1 MIPKLEVSGV
11 SYSYHPL
18 DGETLALS
26 DISFTVNTGEFL
38 AIVGPSGCGKSTLLT
53 MLCGLTTPDSGAI
66 LLDGNPL
73 TRDASAIGYM
83 LQKDHL
89 FEWRTIFSNVSLG
102 LEIQKRLDEP
112 AKHELQAMIN
122 TYGLGGF
129 ENAYPSELS
138 GGMRQRAALIR
149 TLALK
154 PELLLLDAAVGEGYR
169 DGDHLGL
176 DFLIRDGGIPG
187 ELTEYFRPQV
197 PLHFENFAVPGI
209 VDRPAWKRRGPM
221 NPNNDGNAVRC
232 FIFKLKSQVFSV
244 PHNRMQLF
252 GFFMPGG
259 GSRTAPIFR
268 KTLLRCR
275 GGKLK

>member
-11 SYSYHPL
+11 SYSYHSL

-26 DISFTVNTGEFL
+26 DISFTADTGEFL

-53 MLCGLTTPDSGAI
+53 MLCGLTSPDSGTI
-66 LLDGNPL
+66 LLDGKPL
-73 TRDASAIGYM
+73 NRDASAIGYM

-112 AKHELQAMIN
+112 AKRELQAMIN

-129 ENAYPSELS
+129 ENAHPSELS

-154 PELLLLDAAVGEGYR
+154 PDLLLLDEPFSALDYQTRLSVCDDISSIIRETHKTAILVTHDLSEAISVADRIVVLSPAPAA
-169 DGDHLGL
+169 
-176 DFLIRDGGIPG
+176 
-187 ELTEYFRPQV
+187 
-197 PLHFENFAVPGI
+197 
-209 VDRPAWKRRGPM
+209 
-221 NPNNDGNAVRC
+221 
-232 FIFKLKSQVFSV
+232 
-244 PHNRMQLF
+244 
-252 GFFMPGG
+252 
-259 GSRTAPIFR
+259 
-268 KTLLRCR
+268 
-275 GGKLK
+275 

>member
-11 SYSYHPL
+11 SYSYHSL

-154 PELLLLDAAVGEGYR
+154 PELLLLDEPFSA
-169 DGDHLGL
+169 L
-176 DFLIRDGGIPG
+176 DYQTRLSVCDDISSIIRRAHKTAILVTHDLSEAISVADRIVVLSSRPG
-187 ELTEYFRPQV
+187 KVKAILPITFDSGCTSPLDRRNCPEFSNYFNLVWKELK
-197 PLHFENFAVPGI
+197 EN
-209 VDRPAWKRRGPM
+209 D
-221 NPNNDGNAVRC
+221 
-232 FIFKLKSQVFSV
+232 
-244 PHNRMQLF
+244 
-252 GFFMPGG
+252 
-259 GSRTAPIFR
+259 
-268 KTLLRCR
+268 
-275 GGKLK
+275 